1 MIPRKLIGFS
11 LAIILLF
18 LWGCERESDD
28 LPTGPPLSVIEFLES
43 GWDNFEV
50 GNYSQALADFNEAAA
65 RDAGETEAYLGLGWC
80 RLRLQQYNLA
90 ISNASSVIQ
99 DIEAN
104 VISDPATALQY
115 KTGSY
120 ACLAGAY
127 QGLYPG
133 DLENCFMVISSVD
146 SVLANDANFI
156 FNYDEDVNAT
166 SLIVGK
172 ADAYFALSDFN
183 NALVTITG
191 LDPDST
197 IYNNPDVLLN
207 VIDVPI
213 PVTILDSTAVTG
225 FAKLIIPDAQL
236 IDVTSIKRNVS
247 GTDVYYQ
254 VESLTQGSNEVV
266 FYGVPVPAQGNAFM
280 VTYFN
285 SPDFQMFMMVLRELI
300 DSF

>member
-28 LPTGPPLSVIEFLES
+28 IPTGAPLSVQEFLDS
-43 GWDNFEV
+43 GWENFEA
-50 GNYSQALADFNEAAA
+50 GNYSQALADFNEAAS

-99 DIEAN
+99 DVNAN
-104 VISDPATALQY
+104 VVPASLAMQY
-115 KTGSY
+115 KTESF
-120 ACLAGAY
+120 ACLVGSY
-127 QGLYPG
+127 QGLYPA
-133 DLENCFMVISSVD
+133 DLENCYMVVSSVD
-146 SVLANDANFI
+146 SVLEYDANFV
-156 FNYDEDVNAT
+156 FTYDEDVNTT
-166 SLIVGK
+166 SLIVSK

-197 IYNNPDVLLN
+197 IYNNPDVLVN
-207 VIDVPI
+207 VIDDPI
-213 PVTILDSTAVTG
+213 PVTLLDSTAVTG

-247 GTDVYYQ
+247 GSDVYYQ
-254 VESLTQGSNEVV
+254 VESFTQGSNQIV

-280 VTYFN
+280 VTYFD
-285 SPDFQMFMMVLRELI
+285 SPDFQMFMMALRELI